1 MKKIMIL
8 IALCTVLVMSQ
19 TSTRFSLK
27 SDYFYKT
34 NDFIYPPKN
43 DTVNVSSTVSF
54 LENETIVIQNKYQ
67 STQYKVLSSQ
77 NVDNNIVIHTIRLD
91 RNEPYNIIMSS
102 NTIELVNTSGK
113 DSIRVVFVLNLN
125 KKAIYFN
132 KGF

>member
-67 STQYKVLSSQ
+67 ATQYKVLSSQ

-91 RNEPYNIIMSS
+91 RNAPYNIIMSS
-102 NTIELVNTSGK
+102 NTVELVNTSGK
-113 DSIRVVFVLNLN
+113 DSIRVVLML
-125 KKAIYFN
+125 KLS
-132 KGF
+132 KGVQ

>member
-91 RNEPYNIIMSS
+91 RNAPYNIIMSS
-102 NTIELVNTSGK
+102 NTVELVNTSGK
-113 DSIRVVFVLNLN
+113 DSIRVVFVLNL

>member
-8 IALCTVLVMSQ
+8 IALCTVLIMSQ

-67 STQYKVLSSQ
+67 ATQYKVLSSQ

-91 RNEPYNIIMSS
+91 RNAPYNIIMSS
-102 NTIELVNTSGK
+102 NTVELVNTSGK
-113 DSIRVVFVLNLN
+113 DSIRVVFVLNL

>member
-8 IALCTVLVMSQ
+8 IALCAVLIMSQ

-91 RNEPYNIIMSS
+91 RNAPYNIIMSS
-102 NTIELVNTSGK
+102 NTVELVNTSGK
-113 DSIRVVFVLNLN
+113 DSIRVVFVLNL

>member
-67 STQYKVLSSQ
+67 ATQYKVLSSQ

-91 RNEPYNIIMSS
+91 RNAPYNIIMSS
-102 NTIELVNTSGK
+102 NTVELVNTSGK
-113 DSIRVVFVLNLN
+113 DSIRVVFVLNL